1 MRKDSIMQVINA
13 YCQTHTLTDLKQ
25 GVQGSV
31 SMKLLRNCICYAI
44 M

>member
-25 GVQGSV
+25 GVQGISV
-31 SMKLLRNCICYAI
+31 YAI
-44 M
+44 SQQFHRH